1 MPDFPARVDVD
12 EIAQAVWIYTTRRLT
27 NLDDIRAA
35 KIDNLDVLLSS
46 RLSTTHFDDVIGDP
60 TTPPPPVV
68 TTVSDLIKAMQ
79 LAVTSLGDVTMS
91 GTEKT
96 VIEVL
101 QSDLS
106 PYDIPFII
114 EGYVDLS
121 PMQAGDTIVLRE
133 YVAIESGVTYKLY
146 ATHTYNDAQ
155 TEPLIHFTKKL
166 GSYGYKVTAEQTAGT
181 YRTLNYFFGRRRIK

>member
-1 MPDFPARVDVD
+1 MD
-12 EIAQAVWIYTTRRLT
+12 
-27 NLDDIRAA
+27 
-35 KIDNLDVLLSS
+35 
-46 RLSTTHFDDVIGDP
+46 
-60 TTPPPPVV
+60 
-68 TTVSDLIKAMQ
+68 
-79 LAVTSLGDVTMS
+79 

-101 QSDLS
+101 LSDLED
-106 PYDIPFII
+106 YEQPFVI
-114 EGYVDLS
+114 EGYIDLS
-121 PMQAGDTIVLRE
+121 SMQSGDTIVLRE

-166 GSYGYKVTAEQTAGT
+166 GSYGYKVTAEQTAGA